1 MEQKLI
7 EAQFKKNE
15 FAQVLFIVGVFL
27 IVLGFAIS
35 GNVYENGT
43 VYKSY
48 GFGYGDTVP
57 NADMF
62 NNYGKFLIEYFSQP
76 FYYSDTLFVFVIYM
90 GALLILLPCFFWWEM
105 SKCELSITDRR
116 VVGKASFGKVVD
128 LPLNQISAVAL
139 GMFSR
144 ITVATSSGKVHFW
157 FIQNRSEV
165 HSVLTNIIG
174 KVQVES
180 AYPKNNTSVS
190 LSNADELKKFKELLD
205 NGIITQDEF
214 DEKKKQLLD
223 L

>member
-1 MEQKLI
+1 MHY
-7 EAQFKKNE
+7 
-15 FAQVLFIVGVFL
+15 FL
-27 IVLGFAIS
+27 IAL
-35 GNVYENGT
+35 
-43 VYKSY
+43 
-48 GFGYGDTVP
+48 
-57 NADMF
+57 
-62 NNYGKFLIEYFSQP
+62 FSSP

-90 GALLILLPCFFWWEM
+90 GVLSVLLACFFWWEM

-116 VVGKASFGKVVD
+116 VVGKASFGKTVD

-139 GMFSR
+139 GIFSR

-180 AYPKNNTSVS
+180 AYSKNNISANS
-190 LSNADELKKFKELLD
+190 SNADELKKFKELLD
-205 NGIITQDEF
+205 SGIITQDEF
-214 DEKKKQLLD
+214 DEKKKQLLG